1 MTWFIL
7 ASLSAVFSAISTIF
21 EKRTMFV
28 MRALDFSFLVS
39 IFGFLFSIPFF
50 FNVNFYNL
58 NIVSLSI
65 LFIKSILGA
74 LAFLCVMM
82 SLKNMEISKA
92 LPLLA
97 LTPGFVALSAFIL
110 LGEALSLLEITG
122 MLLLLLGTYI
132 LETKP
137 LQTFFE
143 PFNVFLKSK
152 DYRYIILAL
161 FLFTATSISDKFLLT
176 KHKLPPVDFMAFQQ
190 FFFAI
195 IFSAIFL
202 FNINKRKSGIKT
214 IDKKLLF
221 FVILVAVL
229 TIGYRY
235 TQIQAVKIAP
245 VSLVLAVKRISVF
258 FAAIIGGKLFN
269 EGNLVKKAI
278 AAAIIICGSLL
289 ILQD

>member
-7 ASLSAVFSAISTIF
+7 ASLSAVFSAISAIF
-21 EKRTMFV
+21 EKRTLFI

-39 IFGFLFSIPFF
+39 IFGFLFSFPFF
-50 FNVNFYNL
+50 LNVNFHNL
-58 NIVSLSI
+58 NIASLSI
-65 LFIKSILGA
+65 LFFKSILGA
-74 LAFLCVMM
+74 LAFLSVMM

-97 LTPGFVALSAFIL
+97 LTPGFVALFAFIL
-110 LGEALSLLEITG
+110 LGEALSIMEITG
-122 MLLLLLGTYI
+122 MFLLLLGTYI

-143 PFNVFLKSK
+143 PFYVFFKSK

-161 FLFTATSISDKFLLT
+161 LLFTTTSIMDKFLLT

-190 FFFAI
+190 FFFAV
-195 IFSAIFL
+195 IFTVIFI
-202 FNINKRKSGIKT
+202 FKFDKSKSGIKT

-221 FVILVAVL
+221 FVIFVAVL

-269 EGNLVKKAI
+269 EGNLLKKAI
-278 AAAIIICGSLL
+278 ATAIIIGGSLL